1 MRSYE
6 FPTTTDS
13 KIIKQDFLRGLGASS
28 DAELMQNLEQA
39 FLGDGFQENV
49 VNIFKRF
56 YQESLQENPQS
67 SFLDALKE
75 WNKEKL
81 EQNFDERFAISVGN
95 SAGLLGAFLLNFF
108 LTPIAGIA
116 CAVGVTSASS
126 IAESQA
132 KRNIGNI
139 GHLSSHFAN
148 KLQSALKGLK
158 KDFEEEFGSATKFS
172 NHETKDKSGIY
183 RIMSYFS
190 GALLSATE
198 KSFSRFSSLSES
210 VNFAIT
216 AVVGSIVP
224 ILPLLNYKLAKKSAN
239 LRQDRLENVIEEL
252 TNTVEEICKE
262 ASKESV
268 KASGG
273 EEKLKKIFKKF
284 AQNLKSTDSH
294 GRIVSAEKPNKDKI
308 TNPSKIITFGSWS
321 LSKIRKPIKK
331 FTGYARSCFGE
342 KNTQN
347 VSTDDLTILPQEFIA
362 STQTYSSYEEKTVE
376 EFSKTTSPEDS
387 SIYHHEIEIIKTQI
401 DDVVKGYKPQHQ
413 QAPLNYEMEL
423 IPLKTALKPI
433 YSNGESPLEINQK
446 KQLELNRLEAQKK
459 FEQEQAK
466 AQKKIDD
473 ENKIRRVINAT
484 LPSYWILKNKFDL
497 NINQKDKN
505 YLKEI
510 KSDGIDKPSTTVHPI
525 SLDAIVP
532 KNSNKILFWG

>member
-1 MRSYE
+1 M
-6 FPTTTDS
+6 
-13 KIIKQDFLRGLGASS
+13 
-28 DAELMQNLEQA
+28 
-39 FLGDGFQENV
+39 

-148 KLQSALKGLK
+148 KLQSALKELK

-172 NHETKDKSGIY
+172 NHQTKDKSGIY

-190 GALLSATE
+190 GALLSTTE

-239 LRQDRLENVIEEL
+239 LRQERLENVIEEL
-252 TNTVEEICKE
+252 TNTVEEMCE
-262 ASKESV
+262 EVSKESV
-268 KASGG
+268 KAGGG

-284 AQNLKSTDSH
+284 AQNLKSTDSY

-331 FTGYARSCFGE
+331 FAGYARSYFGE

-347 VSTDDLTILPQEFIA
+347 ISADDLTILPQEFLA
-362 STQTYSSYEEKTVE
+362 PTQVYRSYEEKTVE
-376 EFSKTTSPEDS
+376 EFPIEEFPKTASPENS
-387 SIYHHEIEIIKTQI
+387 PIYHREIERIKTQI
-401 DDVVKGYKPQHQ
+401 DDVVKGYKPQHPG
-413 QAPLNYEMEL
+413 APRDCEMEFG
-423 IPLKTALKPI
+423 PLKMALNPI
-433 YSNGESPLEINQK
+433 YSYGESPLEINQK
-446 KQLELNRLEAQKK
+446 KRQELIRIEAEKK

-466 AQKKIDD
+466 AQKKLMM
-473 ENKIRRVINAT
+473 K
-484 LPSYWILKNKFDL
+484 LK
-497 NINQKDKN
+497 
-505 YLKEI
+505 
-510 KSDGIDKPSTTVHPI
+510 
-525 SLDAIVP
+525 
-532 KNSNKILFWG
+532 